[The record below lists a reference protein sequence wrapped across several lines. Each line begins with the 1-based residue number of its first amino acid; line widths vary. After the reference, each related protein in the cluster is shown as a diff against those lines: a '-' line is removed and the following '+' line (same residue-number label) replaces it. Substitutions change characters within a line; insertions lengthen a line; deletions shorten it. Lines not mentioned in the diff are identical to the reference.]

1 MQARVD
7 NEVGLGHVLPLLKRV
22 NAVKFPQSSNEK
34 ETAMPIFTGEG
45 SHHGC
50 NHKRIGWTSALGI
63 LLWIK

>member
-7 NEVGLGHVLPLLKRV
+7 NEVGLGRVLLLLKRV
-22 NAVKFPQSSNEK
+22 NTVKFPQSSNEK

-50 NHKRIGWTSALGI
+50 VDPALTP
-63 LLWIK
+63 KK